1 MALQKTLCQLHILLS
16 MLHFLLFIV
25 HLPILS
31 GKKTTIRSFFPTFAL
46 LTYWD
51 TMKTYLRKVFL
62 ILLGWCCMIQVVAQT
77 GKFYSTNNELSSS
90 LINQIFQDKKGFIW
104 IATEYGLN
112 RFDGLRFLNYK
123 HVSGDSTSIK
133 NNYVRTLFE
142 DSRQNLLVGCI
153 DGLMKYDSETDAF
166 EEIPMMR
173 TGKRV
178 YPHITQMQKLS
189 NGEIWIATTGQ
200 GVFRLDEER
209 QQAFSI
215 DVLMRQAVNY
225 NFQSNLYE
233 DSRHNIWIGTEGH
246 GLVCYQPATQKV
258 RVFRSPEINDNYV
271 SAIAED
277 SYGNLFIGTQKQG
290 LSRYDYERDRF
301 IPVPYDGEGEL
312 SVYCLTLLDGRLLIG
327 TDGQG
332 LKTYNQSAGKIEDY
346 SINSAPLDFS
356 EGKIHAILEDRDKNL
371 WLGLFQKGIALI
383 PRQENPFEYYG
394 NKSIYYNP
402 IGQGCV
408 MSIIQDSNNHLWV
421 SADNEG
427 VFQLD
432 AGGQRLRHY
441 RPGSSPRSVA
451 NTIMCMYED
460 TNGDF
465 WLGSYTRGL
474 AKLNRRTGE
483 CEYPLTIDNEKIYSI
498 TEDRHKNLYI
508 ATSGSGFYRYNLLTK
523 ELKHYESSKDETGD
537 LTRNELANDWLNYI
551 FCDSEGLIW
560 IGHYRGISCFNPVN
574 ESFVNYRNVN
584 AMIVDRVGYVLQED
598 HAGNIWAGTN
608 DGLYRFNKQTE
619 ELKCFNVSD
628 GLPNNV
634 ICGLCEDEE
643 HNLWISTYMGI
654 CKYNA
659 SDNRFINFYA
669 GDGLQ
674 GNDFTHGAF
683 YKDRAGKIY
692 FGGINGI
699 TGFLPSSIG
708 SVHKDM
714 KVWITDFSIFN
725 QPVRKNTRSGKH
737 TVIYTSVLDANVFQL
752 AHYDNTFSI
761 MFSTLQY
768 NTPEQISYQYKIEEL
783 SNQWLSTEPGVNR
796 VTYNNLP
803 PGKYTFHVRAL
814 SHGNFSDVRT
824 VKILITPPWYE
835 MWWAYCIYAFLFG
848 LLVVGVV
855 NYILSRMRHRR
866 EIMKREH
873 AEQLNEAK
881 LQFFINISHEIRTP
895 MTLII
900 NPLEKLLAEKK
911 GGELQKTYLMI
922 YRNAQRILRLINQLM
937 DIRKLDKGQM
947 FMKFRETDM
956 VGFID
961 DVMLT
966 FDYLARKKKIR
977 FTFEH
982 EMPMLKV
989 WIDLNNFDKILMN
1002 IFSNAFKYT
1011 PEEGEIAVKLSTGR
1025 DSTRR
1030 DPLKD
1035 YFEITV
1041 TDTGIGLDRDKMERI
1056 FERFYQIDND
1066 VTKSNFGTGIGLHL
1080 SHSLVELH
1088 HGIILAENREDA
1100 PGSCF
1105 TIRIPLGS
1113 AHLRTDELEDV
1124 DALSNAPSAIVVK
1137 PEKPVFEEVMEEEE
1151 DAEDKKAVK
1160 AKNRL
1165 RILIVEDEEEILSY
1179 LKEELEAEY
1188 RILTSKN
1195 GKEAF
1200 DRVLAD
1206 APDLVISDV
1215 MMPEMD
1221 GLTLCRKMKQ
1231 NTNVNHVPVIL
1242 LTAKSKPEDT
1252 MEGMATGTDAYM
1264 VKPFNTELL
1273 KSTIANLIANRRLLK
1288 SKFSGAQQQEDK
1300 VQKLSMKSA
1309 DEILMGK
1316 IMKVVNENL
1325 SNPELNAEMLAVNVG
1340 LSRVHVHRKLKELTN
1355 LSARDFIKNIRLQQA
1370 AALLKEK
1377 KLTVSEVAYATGYTN
1392 LSHFS
1397 SSFKEA
1403 YGISPKEYM
1412 QARGGE
1418 SQ

>member
-1 MALQKTLCQLHILLS
+1 
-16 MLHFLLFIV
+16 
-25 HLPILS
+25 
-31 GKKTTIRSFFPTFAL
+31 
-46 LTYWD
+46 
-51 TMKTYLRKVFL
+51 MKTAPNKAPL
-62 ILLGWCCMIQVVAQT
+62 IVLLLCLVVLPLAAQT

-90 LINQIFQDKKGFIW
+90 LINQIFQDKRGFIW

-112 RFDGLRFLNYK
+112 RFDGLRFSNYK

-153 DGLMKYDSETDAF
+153 DGLMKYDSETDTF
-166 EEIPMMR
+166 REIPMIR
-173 TGKRV
+173 AGKRV
-178 YPHITQMQKLS
+178 FPHITQMQKLH
-189 NGEIWIATTGQ
+189 NGEIWVVTTGQ
-200 GVFRLDEER
+200 GIFRLDEEK
-209 QQAFSI
+209 QQAESI
-215 DVLMRQAVNY
+215 DAIMRQVNY

-233 DSRHNIWIGTEGH
+233 DSHYNIWIGTEGD
-246 GLVCYQPATQKV
+246 GLICYLPDTQEV
-258 RVFRSPEINDNYV
+258 RVFRYPVINDNYV
-271 SAIAED
+271 SAIGED
-277 SYGNLFIGTQKQG
+277 KYGNLFIGTQKHG
-290 LSRYDYERDRF
+290 LSRYEREQNRF
-301 IPVPYDGEGEL
+301 VPVPYMGGEEL
-312 SVYCLTLLDGRLLIG
+312 SIYCLTLVDDRLLIG

-332 LKTYNQSAGKIEDY
+332 LKTYNRMTGKIEDY

-356 EGKIHAILEDRDKNL
+356 EGKIHTIMEDRDKNL
-371 WLGLFQKGIALI
+371 WVGLFQKGIVLMTK
-383 PRQENPFEYYG
+383 QENPFEYYG
-394 NKSIYYNP
+394 NKSIHYNP

-408 MSIIQDSNNHLWV
+408 MSIYQDSNRHLWV
-421 SADNEG
+421 GADNEG
-427 VFQLD
+427 IFELD
-432 AGGQRLRHY
+432 AEGKRLRHY
-441 RPGSSPRSVA
+441 QPGNDPRSMA

-465 WLGSYTRGL
+465 WLGTYTRGL

-483 CEYPLTIDNEKIYSI
+483 CEYPLPVDNEKIFSI

-508 ATSGSGFYRYNLLTK
+508 ATFGSGFYQYNLVTK

-537 LTRNELANDWLNYI
+537 LTRNELANDWVNYI
-551 FCDSEGLIW
+551 FCDSEGMIW
-560 IGHYRGISCFNPVN
+560 LGHYKGISCFNPVN
-574 ESFVNYRNVN
+574 ESFINYRKVN
-584 AMIVDRVGYVLQED
+584 TLVEDRVGYVVQED
-598 HAGNIWAGTN
+598 HAGNIWAGTT
-608 DGLYRFNKQTE
+608 DGLYCFNKKTD
-619 ELKCFNVSD
+619 ELTCFTVAD

-634 ICGLCEDEE
+634 ICGICEDEE
-643 HNLWISTYMGI
+643 HNMWISTYMGI
-654 CKYNA
+654 CKYDA
-659 SDNRFINFYA
+659 KTGRYINYYA

-674 GNDFTHGAF
+674 GNEFTHGAF
-683 YKDRAGKIY
+683 YKDEAGKVY

-699 TGFLPSSIG
+699 TYFQPSSIE
-708 SVHKDM
+708 SVLKDT

-725 QPVRKNTRSGKH
+725 QPVRKNTRSGRH
-737 TVIYTSVLDANVFQL
+737 TVIYTSVPDANMFQL

-761 MFSTLQY
+761 VFSTLQY
-768 NTPEQISYQYKIEEL
+768 NNPEQISYQYKIEEL

-796 VTYNNLP
+796 VTYNNLL

-814 SHGNFSDVRT
+814 SHGNLSEIRT

-848 LLVVGVV
+848 LLVLGIV

-911 GGELQKTYLMI
+911 GGEVQKTYLMI

-966 FDYLARKKKIR
+966 FDYMARKKKIH
-977 FTFEH
+977 FSFEH
-982 EMPMLKV
+982 VMPQLKV
-989 WIDLNNFDKILMN
+989 WVDMNNFDKILMN

-1011 PEEGEIAVKLSTGR
+1011 PEQGEITVILSTGR

-1030 DPLKD
+1030 DPLKE

-1041 TDTGIGLDRDKMERI
+1041 TDNGIGLDREKIERI

-1080 SHSLVELH
+1080 SRSLVELH

-1100 PGSCF
+1100 PGSRF
-1105 TIRIPLGS
+1105 IIRIPLGS

-1124 DALSNAPSAIVVK
+1124 EAVITPHTVLVK
-1137 PEKPVFEEVMEEEE
+1137 PEKTDLEEAFEEEE
-1151 DAEDKKAVK
+1151 DEESKKAGK
-1160 AKNRL
+1160 SKNRM

-1179 LKEELEAEY
+1179 LKEELEGDY
-1188 RILTSKN
+1188 RIMTRKN
-1195 GKEAF
+1195 GREAY
-1200 DRVLAD
+1200 DTILAD
-1206 APDLVISDV
+1206 TPDLVISDI

-1221 GLTLCRKMKQ
+1221 GLSLCRKIKQ

-1252 MEGMATGTDAYM
+1252 MEGMATGADAYM

-1273 KSTIANLIANRRLLK
+1273 KSTIANLIANRKLLK

-1309 DEILMGK
+1309 DEILMSK
-1316 IMKVVNENL
+1316 IMKVINENL
-1325 SNPELNAEMLAVNVG
+1325 SNPDLNVEMLAANVG

-1397 SSFKEA
+1397 SSFKEVH
-1403 YGISPKEYM
+1403 GMSPKEYM
-1412 QARGGE
+1412 LAHQG
-1418 SQ
+1418 

>member
-1 MALQKTLCQLHILLS
+1 MKTAPNKAPLIV
-16 MLHFLLFIV
+16 LLFCLV
-25 HLPILS
+25 VLPL
-31 GKKTTIRSFFPTFAL
+31 A
-46 LTYWD
+46 
-51 TMKTYLRKVFL
+51 
-62 ILLGWCCMIQVVAQT
+62 AQT

-90 LINQIFQDKKGFIW
+90 LINQIFQDKRGFIW

-112 RFDGLRFLNYK
+112 RFDGLRFSNYK
-123 HVSGDSTSIK
+123 HMSGDSTSIK
-133 NNYVRTLFE
+133 NNYVRTLYE

-153 DGLMKYDSETDAF
+153 DGLMKYDSETDTF
-166 EEIPMMR
+166 REIPMIR
-173 TGKRV
+173 AGKQV
-178 YPHITQMQKLS
+178 FPHVTQMQKLH
-189 NGEIWIATTGQ
+189 NGEIWAVTTGQ
-200 GVFRLDEER
+200 GIFRLDEEK
-209 QQAFSI
+209 QQAVSI
-215 DVLMRQAVNY
+215 DAIMKQVNY

-233 DSRHNIWIGTEGH
+233 DSDYNIWIGTEGH
-246 GLVCYQPATQKV
+246 GLICYLPATQEV
-258 RVFRSPEINDNYV
+258 RIFRYPAINDNYV
-271 SAIAED
+271 SAIGED
-277 SYGNLFIGTQKQG
+277 KYGNLFIGTQKHG
-290 LSRYDYERDRF
+290 LSRYDREQNRF
-301 IPVPYDGEGEL
+301 VPVPYTGSEEL
-312 SVYCLTLLDGRLLIG
+312 SIYCLTLVDDHLLIG

-332 LKTYNQSAGKIEDY
+332 LKTYNRMTGKIEDY

-371 WLGLFQKGIALI
+371 WVGLFQKGIVLI
-383 PRQENPFEYYG
+383 PKQENPFEYYG

-408 MSIIQDSNNHLWV
+408 MSIYQDSNHHLWV
-421 SADNEG
+421 AADNEG
-427 VFQLD
+427 VFELD
-432 AGGQRLRHY
+432 AEGRRLRHY
-441 RPGSSPRSVA
+441 QPGNNPRSMA

-483 CEYPLTIDNEKIYSI
+483 CEYPLPVDNEKIFSI
-498 TEDRHKNLYI
+498 AEDRHKNLYI
-508 ATSGSGFYRYNLLTK
+508 ATFGSGFYQYNLVTK

-537 LTRNELANDWLNYI
+537 LTRNELANDWVNYI
-551 FCDSEGLIW
+551 FCDSEGMIW
-560 IGHYRGISCFNPVN
+560 LGHYKGISCFNPAN
-574 ESFVNYRNVN
+574 ERFINYRKVN
-584 AMIVDRVGYVLQED
+584 TLVEDRVGYVVQED
-598 HAGNIWAGTN
+598 HAGNIWAGTT
-608 DGLYRFNKQTE
+608 DGLYCFNKKTD
-619 ELKCFNVSD
+619 ELTCFTVAD

-634 ICGLCEDEE
+634 ICGICEDEE
-643 HNLWISTYMGI
+643 HNMWISTYMGI
-654 CKYNA
+654 CKYDA
-659 SDNRFINFYA
+659 KTGRYINYYA

-674 GNDFTHGAF
+674 GNEFTHGAF
-683 YKDRAGKIY
+683 YKDEAGKVY

-699 TGFLPSSIG
+699 TYFQPSSIG
-708 SVHKDM
+708 SVLKDT

-725 QPVRKNTRSGKH
+725 QPVRKNTRSGRH
-737 TVIYTSVLDANVFQL
+737 TVIYTSVPDANMFQL

-761 MFSTLQY
+761 VFSTLQY
-768 NTPEQISYQYKIEEL
+768 NNPEQISYQYKIEEL

-796 VTYNNLP
+796 VTYNNLL

-814 SHGNFSDVRT
+814 SHGNLSEIRT

-848 LLVVGVV
+848 LLVLGIV

-911 GGELQKTYLMI
+911 GGEVQKTYLMI

-966 FDYLARKKKIR
+966 FDYMARKKKIR
-977 FTFEH
+977 FSFEH
-982 EMPMLKV
+982 VMPQLKV
-989 WIDLNNFDKILMN
+989 WVDMNNFDKILMN

-1011 PEEGEIAVKLSTGR
+1011 PEQGEITVTLSTGR

-1030 DPLKD
+1030 DPLKE

-1041 TDTGIGLDRDKMERI
+1041 TDNGIGLDREKIERI

-1080 SHSLVELH
+1080 SRSLVELH

-1100 PGSCF
+1100 PGSRF
-1105 TIRIPLGS
+1105 IIRIPLGS

-1124 DALSNAPSAIVVK
+1124 EAIITPHTVLVK
-1137 PEKPVFEEVMEEEE
+1137 PEKTDLEGAFEEEE
-1151 DAEDKKAVK
+1151 DEESKKAGK
-1160 AKNRL
+1160 SKNRM

-1179 LKEELEAEY
+1179 LKEELEGDY
-1188 RILTSKN
+1188 RIMTRKN
-1195 GKEAF
+1195 GREAY
-1200 DRVLAD
+1200 DTILAD
-1206 APDLVISDV
+1206 TPDLVISDI

-1221 GLTLCRKMKQ
+1221 GLSLCRKIKQ

-1252 MEGMATGTDAYM
+1252 MEGMATGADAYM

-1273 KSTIANLIANRRLLK
+1273 KSTIANLIANRKLLK

-1309 DEILMGK
+1309 DEILMSK
-1316 IMKVVNENL
+1316 IMKVINENL
-1325 SNPELNAEMLAVNVG
+1325 SNPDLNVEMLAANVG

-1397 SSFKEA
+1397 SSFKEVH
-1403 YGISPKEYM
+1403 GMSPKEYM
-1412 QARGGE
+1412 LAHQG
-1418 SQ
+1418 

>member
-1 MALQKTLCQLHILLS
+1 MKAYHSKILLFVS
-16 MLHFLLFIV
+16 LLCLAA
-25 HLPILS
+25 LPL
-31 GKKTTIRSFFPTFAL
+31 A
-46 LTYWD
+46 
-51 TMKTYLRKVFL
+51 
-62 ILLGWCCMIQVVAQT
+62 AQT
-77 GKFYSTNNELSSS
+77 GRFYSTNNELSSS
-90 LINQIFQDKKGFIW
+90 LINQIFQDKRGFIW

-112 RFDGLRFLNYK
+112 RFDGLRFSTYK

-142 DSRQNLLVGCI
+142 DSRRNLLIGCI
-153 DGLMKYDSETDAF
+153 DGLMKYDPETDSF
-166 EEIPMMR
+166 REIPMIR
-173 TGKRV
+173 TGKQV
-178 YPHITQMQKLS
+178 FPHITQMQKLH
-189 NGEIWIATTGQ
+189 NGEIWIVTTGQ
-200 GVFRLDEER
+200 GVFRLDEEK
-209 QQAFSI
+209 QQAVSI
-215 DVLMRQAVNY
+215 DPIMRQVNY

-233 DSRHNIWIGTEGH
+233 DSHYNIWIGTEGH
-246 GLVCYQPATQKV
+246 GLICYLPATKEV
-258 RVFRSPEINDNYV
+258 RVYRYPVINDNYV

-277 SYGNLFIGTQKQG
+277 KYGNLFIGTQKQG
-290 LSRYDYERDRF
+290 LSRYDRRQDRF
-301 IPVPYDGEGEL
+301 IPVPYAGGEDL
-312 SVYCLTLLDGRLLIG
+312 SVYSLALVDDRLLIG

-332 LKTYNQSAGKIEDY
+332 LKTYNRMTGRIEDY

-356 EGKIHAILEDRDKNL
+356 EGKIHAILEDRDRNL
-371 WLGLFQKGIALI
+371 WLGLFQKGIVLI
-383 PRQENPFEYYG
+383 PKQENPFEYYG

-408 MSIIQDSNNHLWV
+408 MSIYQDNNHHLWIG
-421 SADNEG
+421 SDNEG
-427 VFQLD
+427 LYELD
-432 AGGQRLRHY
+432 AEGKRLRHY
-441 RPGSSPRSVA
+441 QPGSNPRSVA

-483 CEYPLTIDNEKIYSI
+483 CEYPLPIDNEKIYSI

-508 ATSGSGFYRYNLLTK
+508 GTFGSGFYQYNLLTK
-523 ELKHYESSKDETGD
+523 ELKHFESSKDESGD
-537 LTRNELANDWLNYI
+537 LTRNELVNDWVNYI
-551 FCDSEGLIW
+551 FCDSEGLVW
-560 IGHYRGISCFNPVN
+560 LGHYKGISCFNPVN
-574 ESFVNYRNVN
+574 ENFINYHKVNSL
-584 AMIVDRVGYVLQED
+584 IEDRVGYVLQED
-598 HAGNIWAGTN
+598 HAGNIWAGTT
-608 DGLYRFNKQTE
+608 DGLYRFNKKTE
-619 ELKCFNVSD
+619 ELTCFTMAD

-634 ICGLCEDEE
+634 ICGLCEDE
-643 HNLWISTYMGI
+643 NQNIWISTYMGI
-654 CKYNA
+654 CKY
-659 SDNRFINFYA
+659 DVEHNRFINYYA

-674 GNDFTHGAF
+674 GNEFTHGAF
-683 YKDRAGKIY
+683 YRDRAGKIY

-699 TGFLPSSIG
+699 TCFLPSSIG
-708 SVHKDM
+708 GVLKDN
-714 KVWITDFSIFN
+714 KVWITDFFIFN
-725 QPVRKNTRSGKH
+725 QPVRKNTRSGRH
-737 TVIYTSVLDANVFQL
+737 TVIYTSVPDANMFQM
-752 AHYDNTFSI
+752 AHHDNTFSI
-761 MFSTLQY
+761 VFSTLQY
-768 NTPEQISYQYKIEEL
+768 INPEQISYQYKIEEL
-783 SNQWLSTEPGVNR
+783 GSQWLSTEPGVNR

-803 PGKYTFHVRAL
+803 PGKYTFQVRAL

-835 MWWAYCIYAFLFG
+835 MWWAYCIYVFLFA
-848 LLVVGVV
+848 LLVFGVV
-855 NYILSRMRHRR
+855 SYILSRMRHRR

-911 GGELQKTYLMI
+911 GGEVQKTYLMI

-966 FDYLARKKKIR
+966 FDYMARKKKIH
-977 FTFEH
+977 FTFGH
-982 EMPMLKV
+982 VMPQLKV
-989 WIDLNNFDKILMN
+989 WVDLHNFDKILMN

-1011 PEEGEIAVKLSTGR
+1011 PEYGEITVTLSTGR
-1025 DSTRR
+1025 DVTRK
-1030 DPLKD
+1030 DPLRD

-1041 TDTGIGLDRDKMERI
+1041 TDSGIGLDREKIERI

-1080 SHSLVELH
+1080 SRSLVELH
-1088 HGIILAENREDA
+1088 HGLIFAENREDA
-1100 PGSCF
+1100 PGSRF
-1105 TIRIPLGS
+1105 IIRIPMGS
-1113 AHLRTDELEDV
+1113 DHLRTDELENV
-1124 DALSNAPSAIVVK
+1124 ETAITPHAVLVK
-1137 PEKPVFEEVMEEEE
+1137 PEKPEFEETFEEEEEE
-1151 DAEDKKAVK
+1151 DAEGRKAGK
-1160 AKNRL
+1160 AKNRM

-1179 LKEELEAEY
+1179 LKEELEEDY
-1188 RILTSKN
+1188 RIMMCKN
-1195 GKEAF
+1195 GKEAY
-1200 DRVLAD
+1200 DMILAD
-1206 APDLVISDV
+1206 TPDLVISDI

-1221 GLTLCRKMKQ
+1221 GLSLCRKIKQ

-1252 MEGMATGTDAYM
+1252 MEGMATGADAYM

-1273 KSTIANLIANRRLLK
+1273 KSTIANLIANRKLLK

-1316 IMKVVNENL
+1316 IMKVINENL
-1325 SNPELNAEMLAVNVG
+1325 SNPDLNVEMLAANVG

-1397 SSFKEA
+1397 SSFKEVH
-1403 YGISPKEYM
+1403 GMSPKEYM
-1412 QARGGE
+1412 QAH
-1418 SQ
+1418 QN

>member
-1 MALQKTLCQLHILLS
+1 MKTAPNKAPLIV
-16 MLHFLLFIV
+16 LLFCLV
-25 HLPILS
+25 VLPL
-31 GKKTTIRSFFPTFAL
+31 A
-46 LTYWD
+46 
-51 TMKTYLRKVFL
+51 
-62 ILLGWCCMIQVVAQT
+62 AQT

-90 LINQIFQDKKGFIW
+90 LINQIFQDKRGFIW

-112 RFDGLRFLNYK
+112 RFDGLRFSNYK
-123 HVSGDSTSIK
+123 HMSGDSTSIK
-133 NNYVRTLFE
+133 NNYVRTLYE

-153 DGLMKYDSETDAF
+153 DGLMKYDSETDTF
-166 EEIPMMR
+166 REIPMIR
-173 TGKRV
+173 AGKQV
-178 YPHITQMQKLS
+178 FPHVTQMQKLH
-189 NGEIWIATTGQ
+189 NGEIWAVTTGQ
-200 GVFRLDEER
+200 GIFRLDEEK
-209 QQAFSI
+209 QQAVSI
-215 DVLMRQAVNY
+215 DAIMKQVNY

-233 DSRHNIWIGTEGH
+233 DSDYNIWIGTEGH
-246 GLVCYQPATQKV
+246 GLICYLPATQEV
-258 RVFRSPEINDNYV
+258 RIFRYPAINDNYV
-271 SAIAED
+271 SAIGED
-277 SYGNLFIGTQKQG
+277 KYGNLFIGTQKHG
-290 LSRYDYERDRF
+290 LSRYDREQNRF
-301 IPVPYDGEGEL
+301 VPVPYTGSEEL
-312 SVYCLTLLDGRLLIG
+312 SIYCLTLVDDHLLIG

-332 LKTYNQSAGKIEDY
+332 LKTYNRMTGKIEDY

-371 WLGLFQKGIALI
+371 WVGLFQKGIVLI
-383 PRQENPFEYYG
+383 PKQENPFEYYG

-408 MSIIQDSNNHLWV
+408 MSIYQDSNHHLWV
-421 SADNEG
+421 AADNEG
-427 VFQLD
+427 VFELD
-432 AGGQRLRHY
+432 AEGRRLRHY
-441 RPGSSPRSVA
+441 QPGNNPRSMA

-483 CEYPLTIDNEKIYSI
+483 CEYPLPVDNEKIFSI

-508 ATSGSGFYRYNLLTK
+508 ATFGSGFYQYNLVTK

-537 LTRNELANDWLNYI
+537 LTRNELANDWVNYI
-551 FCDSEGLIW
+551 FCDSEGMIW
-560 IGHYRGISCFNPVN
+560 LGHYKGISCFNPVN
-574 ESFVNYRNVN
+574 ESFINYRKVN
-584 AMIVDRVGYVLQED
+584 TLVEDRVGYVVQED
-598 HAGNIWAGTN
+598 HAGNIWAGTT
-608 DGLYRFNKQTE
+608 DGLYCFNKKTD
-619 ELKCFNVSD
+619 ELTCFTVAD

-634 ICGLCEDEE
+634 ICGICEDEE
-643 HNLWISTYMGI
+643 HNMWISTYMGI
-654 CKYNA
+654 CKYDA
-659 SDNRFINFYA
+659 KTGRYINYYA

-674 GNDFTHGAF
+674 GNEFTHGAF
-683 YKDRAGKIY
+683 YKDEAGKVY

-699 TGFLPSSIG
+699 TYFQPSSIE
-708 SVHKDM
+708 SVLKDT

-725 QPVRKNTRSGKH
+725 QPVRKNTRSGRH
-737 TVIYTSVLDANVFQL
+737 TVIYTSVPDANMFQL

-761 MFSTLQY
+761 VFSTLQY
-768 NTPEQISYQYKIEEL
+768 NNPEQISYQYKIEEL

-796 VTYNNLP
+796 VTYNNLL

-814 SHGNFSDVRT
+814 SHGNLSEIRT

-848 LLVVGVV
+848 LLVLGIV

-911 GGELQKTYLMI
+911 GGEVQKTYLMI

-966 FDYLARKKKIR
+966 FDYMARKKKIH
-977 FTFEH
+977 FSFEH
-982 EMPMLKV
+982 VMPQLKV
-989 WIDLNNFDKILMN
+989 WVDMNNFDKILMN

-1011 PEEGEIAVKLSTGR
+1011 PEQGEITVTLSTGR

-1030 DPLKD
+1030 DPLKE

-1041 TDTGIGLDRDKMERI
+1041 TDNGIGLDREKIERI

-1080 SHSLVELH
+1080 SRSLVELH

-1100 PGSCF
+1100 PGSRF
-1105 TIRIPLGS
+1105 IIRIPLGS

-1124 DALSNAPSAIVVK
+1124 EAVITPHTVWVK
-1137 PEKPVFEEVMEEEE
+1137 PEKTDLEGAFEEEE
-1151 DAEDKKAVK
+1151 DEESKKAGK
-1160 AKNRL
+1160 SKNRM

-1179 LKEELEAEY
+1179 LKEELEGDY
-1188 RILTSKN
+1188 RIMTRKN
-1195 GKEAF
+1195 GREAY
-1200 DRVLAD
+1200 DTILAD
-1206 APDLVISDV
+1206 TPDLVISDI

-1221 GLTLCRKMKQ
+1221 GLSLCRKIKQ

-1252 MEGMATGTDAYM
+1252 MEGMATGADAYM

-1273 KSTIANLIANRRLLK
+1273 KSTIANLIANRKLLK
-1288 SKFSGAQQQEDK
+1288 SKFSGAQRQEDK

-1309 DEILMGK
+1309 DEILMSK
-1316 IMKVVNENL
+1316 IMKVINENL
-1325 SNPELNAEMLAVNVG
+1325 SNPDLNVEMLAANVG

-1397 SSFKEA
+1397 SSFKEVH
-1403 YGISPKEYM
+1403 GMSPKEYM
-1412 QARGGE
+1412 LAHQG
-1418 SQ
+1418 

>member
-1 MALQKTLCQLHILLS
+1 MKTAPNKAPLIV
-16 MLHFLLFIV
+16 LLFCLV
-25 HLPILS
+25 VLPL
-31 GKKTTIRSFFPTFAL
+31 A
-46 LTYWD
+46 
-51 TMKTYLRKVFL
+51 
-62 ILLGWCCMIQVVAQT
+62 AQT

-90 LINQIFQDKKGFIW
+90 LINQIFQDKRGFIW

-112 RFDGLRFLNYK
+112 RFDGLRFSNYK
-123 HVSGDSTSIK
+123 HMSGDSTSIK
-133 NNYVRTLFE
+133 NNYVRTLYE

-153 DGLMKYDSETDAF
+153 DGLMKYDSETDTF
-166 EEIPMMR
+166 REIPMIR
-173 TGKRV
+173 AGKQV
-178 YPHITQMQKLS
+178 FPHVTQMQKLH
-189 NGEIWIATTGQ
+189 NGEIWAVTTGQ
-200 GVFRLDEER
+200 GIFRLDEEK
-209 QQAFSI
+209 QQAVSI
-215 DVLMRQAVNY
+215 EAIMKQVNY

-233 DSRHNIWIGTEGH
+233 DSDYNIWIGTEGH
-246 GLVCYQPATQKV
+246 GLICYLPATQEV
-258 RVFRSPEINDNYV
+258 RIFRYPAINDNYV
-271 SAIAED
+271 SAIGED
-277 SYGNLFIGTQKQG
+277 KYGNLFIGTQKHG
-290 LSRYDYERDRF
+290 LSRYDREQNRF
-301 IPVPYDGEGEL
+301 VPVPYTGSEEL
-312 SVYCLTLLDGRLLIG
+312 SIYCLTLVDDHLLIG

-332 LKTYNQSAGKIEDY
+332 LKTYNRMTGKIEDY

-371 WLGLFQKGIALI
+371 WVGLFQKGIVLI
-383 PRQENPFEYYG
+383 PKQENPFEYYG

-408 MSIIQDSNNHLWV
+408 MSIYQDSNHHLWV
-421 SADNEG
+421 AADNEG
-427 VFQLD
+427 VFELD
-432 AGGQRLRHY
+432 AEGRRLRHY
-441 RPGSSPRSVA
+441 QPGNNPRSMA

-483 CEYPLTIDNEKIYSI
+483 CEYPLPVDNEKIFSI
-498 TEDRHKNLYI
+498 AEDRHKNLYI
-508 ATSGSGFYRYNLLTK
+508 ATFGSGFYQYNLVTK

-537 LTRNELANDWLNYI
+537 LTRNELANDWVNYI
-551 FCDSEGLIW
+551 FCDSEGMIW
-560 IGHYRGISCFNPVN
+560 LGHYKGISCFNPAN
-574 ESFVNYRNVN
+574 ESFINYRKVN
-584 AMIVDRVGYVLQED
+584 TLVEDRVGYVVQED
-598 HAGNIWAGTN
+598 HAGNIWAGTT
-608 DGLYRFNKQTE
+608 DGLYCFNKKTD
-619 ELKCFNVSD
+619 ELTCFTVAD

-634 ICGLCEDEE
+634 ICGICEDEE
-643 HNLWISTYMGI
+643 HNMWISTYMGI
-654 CKYNA
+654 CKYDA
-659 SDNRFINFYA
+659 KTGRYINYYA

-674 GNDFTHGAF
+674 GNEFTHGAF
-683 YKDRAGKIY
+683 YKDEAGKVY

-699 TGFLPSSIG
+699 TYFQPSSIG
-708 SVHKDM
+708 SVLKDT

-725 QPVRKNTRSGKH
+725 QPVRKNTRSGRH
-737 TVIYTSVLDANVFQL
+737 TVIYTSVPDANMFQL

-761 MFSTLQY
+761 VFSTLQY
-768 NTPEQISYQYKIEEL
+768 NNPEQISYQYKIEEL

-796 VTYNNLP
+796 VTYNNLL

-814 SHGNFSDVRT
+814 SHGNLSEIRT

-848 LLVVGVV
+848 LLVLGIV

-911 GGELQKTYLMI
+911 GGEVQKTYLMI

-966 FDYLARKKKIR
+966 FDYMARKKKIR
-977 FTFEH
+977 FSFEH
-982 EMPMLKV
+982 VMPQLKV
-989 WIDLNNFDKILMN
+989 WVDMNNFDKILMN

-1011 PEEGEIAVKLSTGR
+1011 PEQGEITVTLSTGR

-1030 DPLKD
+1030 DPLKE

-1041 TDTGIGLDRDKMERI
+1041 TDNGIGLDREKIERI

-1080 SHSLVELH
+1080 SRSLVELH

-1100 PGSCF
+1100 PGSRF
-1105 TIRIPLGS
+1105 IIRIPLGS

-1124 DALSNAPSAIVVK
+1124 EAIITPHTVLVK
-1137 PEKPVFEEVMEEEE
+1137 PEKTDLEGAFEEEE
-1151 DAEDKKAVK
+1151 DEESKKAGK
-1160 AKNRL
+1160 SKNRM

-1179 LKEELEAEY
+1179 LKEELEGDY
-1188 RILTSKN
+1188 RIMTRKN
-1195 GKEAF
+1195 GREAY
-1200 DRVLAD
+1200 DTILAD
-1206 APDLVISDV
+1206 TPDLVISDI

-1221 GLTLCRKMKQ
+1221 GLSLCRKIKQ

-1252 MEGMATGTDAYM
+1252 MEGMATGADAYM

-1273 KSTIANLIANRRLLK
+1273 KSTIANLIANRKLLK

-1309 DEILMGK
+1309 DEILMSK
-1316 IMKVVNENL
+1316 IMKVINENL
-1325 SNPELNAEMLAVNVG
+1325 SNPDLNVEMLAANVG

-1397 SSFKEA
+1397 SSFKEVH
-1403 YGISPKEYM
+1403 GMSPKEYM
-1412 QARGGE
+1412 LAHQG
-1418 SQ
+1418 

>member
-1 MALQKTLCQLHILLS
+1 MKTAPNKAPLIV
-16 MLHFLLFIV
+16 LLFCLV
-25 HLPILS
+25 VLPL
-31 GKKTTIRSFFPTFAL
+31 A
-46 LTYWD
+46 
-51 TMKTYLRKVFL
+51 
-62 ILLGWCCMIQVVAQT
+62 AQT

-90 LINQIFQDKKGFIW
+90 LINQIFQDKRGFIW

-112 RFDGLRFLNYK
+112 RFDGLRFSNYK
-123 HVSGDSTSIK
+123 HMSGDSTSIK
-133 NNYVRTLFE
+133 NNYVRTLYE

-153 DGLMKYDSETDAF
+153 DGLMKYDSETDTF
-166 EEIPMMR
+166 REIPMIR
-173 TGKRV
+173 AGKQV
-178 YPHITQMQKLS
+178 FPHVTQMQKLH
-189 NGEIWIATTGQ
+189 NGEIWAVTTGQ
-200 GVFRLDEER
+200 GIFRLDEEK
-209 QQAFSI
+209 QQAVSI
-215 DVLMRQAVNY
+215 DAIMKQVNY

-233 DSRHNIWIGTEGH
+233 DSDYNIWIGTEGH
-246 GLVCYQPATQKV
+246 GLICYLPATQEV
-258 RVFRSPEINDNYV
+258 RIFRYPAINDNYV
-271 SAIAED
+271 SAIGED
-277 SYGNLFIGTQKQG
+277 KYGNLFIGTQKHG
-290 LSRYDYERDRF
+290 LSRYDREQNRF
-301 IPVPYDGEGEL
+301 VPVPYTGSEEL
-312 SVYCLTLLDGRLLIG
+312 SIYCLTLVDDHLLIG

-332 LKTYNQSAGKIEDY
+332 LKTYNRMTGKIEDY

-371 WLGLFQKGIALI
+371 WVGLFQKGIVLI
-383 PRQENPFEYYG
+383 PKQENPFEYYG

-408 MSIIQDSNNHLWV
+408 MSIYQDSNHHLWV
-421 SADNEG
+421 AADNEG
-427 VFQLD
+427 VFELD
-432 AGGQRLRHY
+432 AEGRRLRHY
-441 RPGSSPRSVA
+441 QPGNNPRSMA

-483 CEYPLTIDNEKIYSI
+483 CEYPLPVDNEKIFSI
-498 TEDRHKNLYI
+498 AEDRHKNLYI
-508 ATSGSGFYRYNLLTK
+508 ATFGSGFYQYNLVTK

-537 LTRNELANDWLNYI
+537 LTRNELANDWVNYI
-551 FCDSEGLIW
+551 FCDSEGMIW
-560 IGHYRGISCFNPVN
+560 LGHYKGISCFNPAN
-574 ESFVNYRNVN
+574 ESFINYRKVN
-584 AMIVDRVGYVLQED
+584 TLVEDRVGYVVQED
-598 HAGNIWAGTN
+598 HAGNIWAGTT
-608 DGLYRFNKQTE
+608 DGLYCFNKKTD
-619 ELKCFNVSD
+619 ELTCFTVAD

-634 ICGLCEDEE
+634 ICGICEDEE
-643 HNLWISTYMGI
+643 HNMWISTYMGI
-654 CKYNA
+654 CKYDA
-659 SDNRFINFYA
+659 KTGRYINYYA

-674 GNDFTHGAF
+674 GNEFTHGAF
-683 YKDRAGKIY
+683 YKDEAGKVY

-699 TGFLPSSIG
+699 TYFQPSSIG
-708 SVHKDM
+708 SVLKDT

-725 QPVRKNTRSGKH
+725 QPVRKNTRSGRH
-737 TVIYTSVLDANVFQL
+737 TVIYTSVPDANMFQL

-761 MFSTLQY
+761 VFSTLQY
-768 NTPEQISYQYKIEEL
+768 NNPEQISYQYKIEEL

-796 VTYNNLP
+796 VTYN
-803 PGKYTFHVRAL
+803 FHVRAL
-814 SHGNFSDVRT
+814 SHGNLSEIRT

-848 LLVVGVV
+848 LLVLGIV

-900 NPLEKLLAEKK
+900 NPLEKLLADKK
-911 GGELQKTYLMI
+911 GGEVQKTYLMI

-966 FDYLARKKKIR
+966 FDYMARKKKIR
-977 FTFEH
+977 FSFEH
-982 EMPMLKV
+982 VMPQLKV
-989 WIDLNNFDKILMN
+989 WVDMNNFDKILMN

-1011 PEEGEIAVKLSTGR
+1011 PEQGEITVTLSTGR

-1030 DPLKD
+1030 DPLKE

-1041 TDTGIGLDRDKMERI
+1041 TDNGIGLDREKIERI

-1080 SHSLVELH
+1080 SRSLVELH

-1100 PGSCF
+1100 PGSRF
-1105 TIRIPLGS
+1105 IIRIPLGS

-1124 DALSNAPSAIVVK
+1124 EAIITPHTVLVK
-1137 PEKPVFEEVMEEEE
+1137 PEKTDLEGAFEEEE
-1151 DAEDKKAVK
+1151 DEESKKAGK
-1160 AKNRL
+1160 SKNRM

-1179 LKEELEAEY
+1179 LKEELEGDY
-1188 RILTSKN
+1188 RIMTRKN
-1195 GKEAF
+1195 GREAY
-1200 DRVLAD
+1200 DTILAD
-1206 APDLVISDV
+1206 TPDLVISDI

-1221 GLTLCRKMKQ
+1221 GLSLCRKIKQ

-1252 MEGMATGTDAYM
+1252 MEGMATGADAYM

-1273 KSTIANLIANRRLLK
+1273 KSTIANLIANRKLLK

-1309 DEILMGK
+1309 DEILMSK
-1316 IMKVVNENL
+1316 IMKVINENL
-1325 SNPELNAEMLAVNVG
+1325 SNPDLNVEMLAANVG

-1397 SSFKEA
+1397 SSFKEVH
-1403 YGISPKEYM
+1403 GMSPKEYM
-1412 QARGGE
+1412 LAHQG
-1418 SQ
+1418 

>member
-1 MALQKTLCQLHILLS
+1 MKTAPNKAPLIV
-16 MLHFLLFIV
+16 LLFCLV
-25 HLPILS
+25 VLPL
-31 GKKTTIRSFFPTFAL
+31 A
-46 LTYWD
+46 
-51 TMKTYLRKVFL
+51 
-62 ILLGWCCMIQVVAQT
+62 AQT

-90 LINQIFQDKKGFIW
+90 LINQIFQDKRGFIW

-112 RFDGLRFLNYK
+112 RFDGLRFSNYK
-123 HVSGDSTSIK
+123 HMSGDSTSIK
-133 NNYVRTLFE
+133 NNYVRTLYE

-153 DGLMKYDSETDAF
+153 DGLMKYDSETDTF
-166 EEIPMMR
+166 REIPMIR
-173 TGKRV
+173 AGKQV
-178 YPHITQMQKLS
+178 FPHVTQMQKLH
-189 NGEIWIATTGQ
+189 NGEIWAVTTGQ
-200 GVFRLDEER
+200 GIFRLDEEK
-209 QQAFSI
+209 QQAVSI
-215 DVLMRQAVNY
+215 DAIMKQVNY

-233 DSRHNIWIGTEGH
+233 DSDYNIWIGTEGH
-246 GLVCYQPATQKV
+246 GLICYLPATQEV
-258 RVFRSPEINDNYV
+258 RIFRYPAINDNYV
-271 SAIAED
+271 SAIGED
-277 SYGNLFIGTQKQG
+277 KYGNLFIGTQKHG
-290 LSRYDYERDRF
+290 LSRYDREQNRF
-301 IPVPYDGEGEL
+301 VPVPYTGSEEL
-312 SVYCLTLLDGRLLIG
+312 SIYCLTLVDDHLLIG

-332 LKTYNQSAGKIEDY
+332 LKTYNRMTGKIEDY

-371 WLGLFQKGIALI
+371 WVGLFQKGIVLI
-383 PRQENPFEYYG
+383 PKQENPFEYYG

-408 MSIIQDSNNHLWV
+408 MSIYQDSNHHLWV
-421 SADNEG
+421 AADNEG
-427 VFQLD
+427 VFELD
-432 AGGQRLRHY
+432 AEGRRLRHY
-441 RPGSSPRSVA
+441 QPGNNPRSMA

-483 CEYPLTIDNEKIYSI
+483 CEYPLPVDNEKIFSI
-498 TEDRHKNLYI
+498 AEDRHKNLYI
-508 ATSGSGFYRYNLLTK
+508 ATFGSGFYQYNLVTK

-537 LTRNELANDWLNYI
+537 LTRNELANDWVNYI
-551 FCDSEGLIW
+551 FCDSEGMIW
-560 IGHYRGISCFNPVN
+560 LGHYKGISCFNPAN
-574 ESFVNYRNVN
+574 ESFINYRKVN
-584 AMIVDRVGYVLQED
+584 TLVEDRVGYVVQED
-598 HAGNIWAGTN
+598 HAGNIWAGTT
-608 DGLYRFNKQTE
+608 DGLYCFNKKTD
-619 ELKCFNVSD
+619 ELTCFTVAD

-634 ICGLCEDEE
+634 ICGICEDEE
-643 HNLWISTYMGI
+643 HNMWISTYMGI
-654 CKYNA
+654 CKYDA
-659 SDNRFINFYA
+659 KTGRYINYYA

-674 GNDFTHGAF
+674 GNEFTHGAF
-683 YKDRAGKIY
+683 YKDEAGKVY

-699 TGFLPSSIG
+699 TYFQPSSIG
-708 SVHKDM
+708 SVLKDT

-725 QPVRKNTRSGKH
+725 QPVRKNTRSGRH
-737 TVIYTSVLDANVFQL
+737 TVIYTSVPDANMFQL

-761 MFSTLQY
+761 VFSTLQY
-768 NTPEQISYQYKIEEL
+768 NNPEQISYQYKIEEL
-783 SNQWLSTEPGVNR
+783 SNQWLSTELGVNR
-796 VTYNNLP
+796 VTYNNLL

-814 SHGNFSDVRT
+814 SHGNLSEIRT

-848 LLVVGVV
+848 LLVLGIV

-911 GGELQKTYLMI
+911 GGEVQKTYLMI

-966 FDYLARKKKIR
+966 FDYMARKKKIH
-977 FTFEH
+977 FCFEH
-982 EMPMLKV
+982 VMPQLKV
-989 WIDLNNFDKILMN
+989 WVDMNNFDKILMN

-1011 PEEGEIAVKLSTGR
+1011 PEQGEITVTLSTGR

-1030 DPLKD
+1030 DPLKE

-1041 TDTGIGLDRDKMERI
+1041 TDNGIGLDREKIERI

-1080 SHSLVELH
+1080 SRSLVELH

-1100 PGSCF
+1100 PGSRF
-1105 TIRIPLGS
+1105 IIRIPLGS

-1124 DALSNAPSAIVVK
+1124 EAIITPHTVLVK
-1137 PEKPVFEEVMEEEE
+1137 PEKTDLEGAFEEEE
-1151 DAEDKKAVK
+1151 DEESKKAGK
-1160 AKNRL
+1160 SKNRM

-1179 LKEELEAEY
+1179 LKEELEGDY
-1188 RILTSKN
+1188 RIMTRKN
-1195 GKEAF
+1195 GREAY
-1200 DRVLAD
+1200 DTILAD
-1206 APDLVISDV
+1206 TPDLVISDI

-1221 GLTLCRKMKQ
+1221 GLSLCRKIKQ

-1252 MEGMATGTDAYM
+1252 MEGMATGADAYM

-1309 DEILMGK
+1309 DEILMSK
-1316 IMKVVNENL
+1316 IMKVINENL
-1325 SNPELNAEMLAVNVG
+1325 SNPDLNVEMLAANVG

-1397 SSFKEA
+1397 SSFKEVH
-1403 YGISPKEYM
+1403 GMSPKEYM
-1412 QARGGE
+1412 LAHQG
-1418 SQ
+1418 